1 TPACQGRLPG
11 PSHGRPA
18 RASGDG
24 RDAGSAAEATLA
36 LLVGTARAQEVDLG
50 EARPVRVAEV
60 ELAVGTL
67 PQKEARKP
75 DLAAGADD
83 EIRIRQVRRVEVLA
97 DCLLGDPVDDG
108 LEVFALLAPLAQ
120 HGLHGV
126 DDLLAAPV
134 GDRDREDHLAIGGR
148 RLLGGPDDRDRRV
161 GQEVE
166 LSDGADTETE
176 TVEVRRGGES
186 GELGL
191 DGREDSGYLGRRPPE
206 VVRREHPEADGR
218 NADLGAP
225 LEHVVELVGPERVR
239 LAKGG
244 YATLEGEAAVA
255 VEDDAE
261 MPGNGAVPNLTEQEP
276 RVEVIEEAAHGQN
289 FTLALSGRASQENR
303 DSLGALPRCATARL
317 RQSADGV
324 PQLLDMGGLGHSL
337 AGHQG
342 RVGVRR

>member
-1 TPACQGRLPG
+1 
-11 PSHGRPA
+11 
-18 RASGDG
+18 
-24 RDAGSAAEATLA
+24 
-36 LLVGTARAQEVDLG
+36 
-50 EARPVRVAEV
+50 
-60 ELAVGTL
+60 
-67 PQKEARKP
+67 
-75 DLAAGADD
+75 
-83 EIRIRQVRRVEVLA
+83 
-97 DCLLGDPVDDG
+97 PVDDG

-176 TVEVRRGGES
+176 TVELRMAGER
-186 GELGL
+186 GELGF
-191 DGREDSGYLGRRPPE
+191 DGREDSGYLGRRAPE

-239 LAKGG
+239 LAKVG

-261 MPGNGAVPNLTEQEP
+261 MPGNGAVPNLSEQEP
-276 RVEVIEEAAHGQN
+276 RIEVIEEAAHGQN
-289 FTLALSGRASQENR
+289 FTLAPSGRASQENPR
-303 DSLGALPRCATARL
+303 SPARVTVGRCRRCANPGCGRPLRWSGPRRSWSPCRWAAHGRGLDRPRSERCAAR
-317 RQSADGV
+317 GC
-324 PQLLDMGGLGHSL
+324 
-337 AGHQG
+337 G
-342 RVGVRR
+342 RL